1 MNPLSVSQIN
11 EQVKTLLETTFSNI
25 CVKGEISRITHH
37 SSGHVYF
44 ALKDE
49 KSSIDCVLFRGNAQK
64 LKFKLEQGL
73 SIIIYGSISLYSAS
87 GRYQILCQNIEPDG
101 SGALALAY
109 EQLKAKLEAKGYF
122 EQSCKKSIPKF
133 PKHLGIV
140 SSKTGAAL
148 QDMLS
153 VAKKRF
159 PLIKITLI
167 NTLVQGENAKFS
179 ISQALKD
186 ADLLDCDVL
195 ILARGGGSVEDLW
208 CFNEE
213 LVADTIFSLKT
224 PLVSAIGHEI
234 DYVLSDFVADLRAPT
249 PSAAM
254 ELILPDINE
263 LKQNTDELINHL
275 NKIILQ
281 KLNQNQLEINS
292 IKSQL
297 KQNNT
302 LFKIQLKI
310 QEINNLKSSF
320 NNIYK
325 NKIQTFS
332 QDINLLLFKINNSF
346 KQILSQKQNKLEKLN
361 LALKS
366 VNPELKFQEGY
377 AVVLKDGK
385 KANLKFLQ
393 KDDIIELQT
402 PSYKQR
408 AKIL

>member
-25 CVKGEISRITHH
+25 CVKGEISRVTHH

-73 SIIIYGSISLYSAS
+73 SIIVYGFISLYSAS

-122 EQSCKKSIPKF
+122 EPSHKKSIPKF
-133 PKHLGIV
+133 PKHLGII

-159 PLIKITLI
+159 PMIKITLI
-167 NTLVQGENAKFS
+167 NTLVQGENAKFA
-179 ISQALKD
+179 ISKALKQ
-186 ADLLDCDVL
+186 ADLLQCDVL

-213 LVADTIFSLKT
+213 LVAETIFSLKT

-263 LKQNTDELINHL
+263 LKQSTDELINYL
-275 NKIILQ
+275 NKIMFQ
-281 KLNQNQLEINS
+281 RLNQNQLELNS

-297 KQNNT
+297 KQND
-302 LFKIQLKI
+302 LSLKIQLNF
-310 QEINNLKSSF
+310 QEINSLKSSF
-320 NNIYK
+320 NNTIWAKFQTIYQ
-325 NKIQTFS
+325 NIDSSSFRLQS
-332 QDINLLLFKINNSF
+332 SF
-346 KQILSQKQNKLEKLN
+346 KQILSSKQNEFEKLSIT
-361 LALKS
+361 LKNA
-366 VNPELKFQEGY
+366 NPELKFQKGY
-377 AVVLKDGK
+377 VWILKNGK
-385 KANLKFLQ
+385 KTNLEILVKN
-393 KDDIIELQT
+393 DIIELQT
-402 PSYKQR
+402 PSHKQK

>member
-73 SIIIYGSISLYSAS
+73 SIIVYGFISLYSAS

-122 EQSCKKSIPKF
+122 EPSHKKSIPKF
-133 PKHLGIV
+133 PKHLGII

-159 PLIKITLI
+159 PMIKITLI
-167 NTLVQGENAKFS
+167 NTLVQGENAKFA
-179 ISQALKD
+179 ISKALKQ
-186 ADLLDCDVL
+186 ADLLQCDVL

-213 LVADTIFSLKT
+213 LVAETIFSLKT

-263 LKQNTDELINHL
+263 LKQSTDELINYL
-275 NKIILQ
+275 NKIMFQ
-281 KLNQNQLEINS
+281 RLNQNQLELNS

-297 KQNNT
+297 KQND
-302 LFKIQLKI
+302 LSLKIQLNF
-310 QEINNLKSSF
+310 QEINSLKSSF
-320 NNIYK
+320 NNTIWAKFQTIYQ
-325 NKIQTFS
+325 NIDSSSFRLQS
-332 QDINLLLFKINNSF
+332 SF
-346 KQILSQKQNKLEKLN
+346 KQILSSKQNEFEKLSIT
-361 LALKS
+361 LKNA
-366 VNPELKFQEGY
+366 NPELKFQKGY
-377 AVVLKDGK
+377 VWILKNGK
-385 KANLKFLQ
+385 KTNLEILVKN
-393 KDDIIELQT
+393 DIIELQT
-402 PSYKQR
+402 PSHKQK